1 MKFCVLMGSPREE
14 GNTAA
19 LLAPF
24 LEECGALGSQTQVI
38 PLYDRAVNPCLG
50 CMACQDAPDG
60 PGCVQDDDFAAI
72 FQAMADCDVIILA
85 TPIYAFF
92 CTAPMKALLD
102 RAIYAGVKNY
112 GREKGPRL
120 LAGKRLAAI
129 ATCGY
134 PPERGADLW
143 EEGVKRFC
151 RHGGLEYMGIFCRR
165 DWGSREPFM
174 NEEREQA
181 VRDFAQA
188 LTLAVRADN
197 MVELT

>member
-1 MKFCVLMGSPREE
+1 MRFCVLMGSPRLD

-24 LEECGALGSQTQVI
+24 LEECAAMEVETRIIS
-38 PLYDRAVNPCLG
+38 LYDREINPCWG
-50 CMACQDAPDG
+50 CSACQNVPDG
-60 PGCVQDDDFAAI
+60 PGCVQDDGFEEI
-72 FQAMADCDVIILA
+72 FRAMAESDVIVLA

-102 RAIYAGVKNY
+102 RAIYAGTKNY
-112 GREKGPRL
+112 GAVKGVKL

-134 PPERGADLW
+134 PPEKGADLW
-143 EEGVKRFC
+143 EEGLKRFC

-165 DWGSREPFM
+165 DRGGAEPFL

-181 VRDFAQA
+181 VRDFAR
-188 LTLAVRADN
+188 AVR
-197 MVELT
+197 MSVRGSEL

>member
-1 MKFCVLMGSPREE
+1 MKFCVLMGSPREN

-19 LLAPF
+19 LLRPF
-24 LEECGALGSQTQVI
+24 LEECGAMGVETELI
-38 PLYDRAVNPCLG
+38 PLYDRAVAPCLG
-50 CMACQDAPDG
+50 CKTCQDVTDG
-60 PGCVQDDDFAAI
+60 PGCVQDDDFEEI
-72 FQAMADCDVIILA
+72 FRAMTDSDVIVLA

-102 RAIYAGVKNY
+102 RAIYAGTKNY
-112 GREKGPRL
+112 GAAKGVKL
-120 LAGKRLAAI
+120 LEGKRLAAI

-134 PPERGADLW
+134 PPEKGADLW
-143 EEGVKRFC
+143 EEGLRRFC

-165 DWGSREPFM
+165 DRGGAEPFL

-188 LTLAVRADN
+188 IRMAVRGS
-197 MVELT
+197 EL

>member
-1 MKFCVLMGSPREE
+1 MDVEAETIWLCDKEIR
-14 GNTAA
+14 
-19 LLAPF
+19 
-24 LEECGALGSQTQVI
+24 
-38 PLYDRAVNPCLG
+38 PCLG
-50 CMACQDAPDG
+50 CKACQDCLDG
-60 PGCVQDDDFAAI
+60 PGCVQKDDFEEI
-72 FQAMADCDVIILA
+72 FQAMVNCDGIILA

-92 CTAPMKALLD
+92 CTPPMKALLD
-102 RAIYAGVKNY
+102 RAIYAGKKNY
-112 GREKGPRL
+112 GTQKGPAL
-120 LAGKRLAAI
+120 LGCQRVATI

-188 LTLAVRADN
+188 IHLSIRGEGL
-197 MVELT
+197 

>member
-1 MKFCVLMGSPREE
+1 MKLCALMGSPRED

-24 LEECGALGSQTQVI
+24 LDECAALGMEIQMFS
-38 PLYDRAVNPCLG
+38 LYNQAVGPCLG
-50 CMACQDAPDG
+50 CMACQDCLDG
-60 PGCVQDDDFAAI
+60 PGCVQDDDFEEI
-72 FQAMADCDVIILA
+72 FRAMAGCDVILLA

-112 GREKGPRL
+112 GRVKGPKL
-120 LAGKRLAAI
+120 LEGKRLAAI

-143 EEGVKRFC
+143 EEGLKRFC
-151 RHGGLEYMGIFCRR
+151 RHGGLEYMGMFCRR
-165 DWGSREPFM
+165 DWGKREPFM
-174 NEEREQA
+174 NPEREQD

-188 LTLAVRADN
+188 IRLAVREQ
-197 MVELT
+197 EL